1 MAGISE
7 TKTKPS
13 PRLKLKLKLGQYFLH
28 TVHIKSFV
36 NFDMCQSLLI
46 VFSSCMLVIGT
57 IEWLVQSGK
66 NTTRTI
72 DPIVSSCRIESSN
85 IRLVVLDKL

>member
-13 PRLKLKLKLGQYFLH
+13 PWLKLKLKLGQYSLH

-46 VFSSCMLVIGT
+46 VSSCMLVIGT